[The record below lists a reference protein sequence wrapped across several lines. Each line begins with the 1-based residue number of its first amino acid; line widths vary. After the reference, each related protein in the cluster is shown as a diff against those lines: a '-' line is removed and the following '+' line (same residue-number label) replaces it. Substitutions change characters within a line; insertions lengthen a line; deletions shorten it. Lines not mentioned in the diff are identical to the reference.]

1 MDFARVLIKT
11 KGYMSIE
18 GLPSVKNNDDL
29 FPLGILGDSIDAG
42 SWCLYCS
49 DKASSSWETSSDED
63 KS

>member
-18 GLPSVKNNDDL
+18 GLPSVKNNEDL
-29 FPLGILGDSIDAG
+29 FHIRMMEDSMDDR
-42 SWCLYCS
+42 SWCLYCTH
-49 DKASSSWETSSDED
+49 KASSSWETSSDED